1 VPGRRRRRAKRV
13 AAMLIGRAQTEIPG
27 PAPPAAPVPGYRF
40 VRHAGQ
46 VFAWLLLAVLPAAVT
61 CVLLG

>member
-1 VPGRRRRRAKRV
+1 
-13 AAMLIGRAQTEIPG
+13 MLIGRAQTEIPG